1 MKDLANISLI
11 LLMMLQFYTHYALDD
26 SFERM
31 APSLIFGLLLVCRLI
46 ILLQVIKK
54 EKDEIEAINKMMSE
68 MSEVEN
74 NDHEFT
80 EELIKGE
87 QISAEDKKYL

>member
-1 MKDLANISLI
+1 MAGS
-11 LLMMLQFYTHYALDD
+11 FYTHFALGD

-54 EKDEIEAINKMMSE
+54 EKQDLEEYKEYIKAQMEQQQRM
-68 MSEVEN
+68 EN
-74 NDHEFT
+74 
-80 EELIKGE
+80 
-87 QISAEDKKYL
+87 EDKNSKQTESDHDVPTENLEEKKAK